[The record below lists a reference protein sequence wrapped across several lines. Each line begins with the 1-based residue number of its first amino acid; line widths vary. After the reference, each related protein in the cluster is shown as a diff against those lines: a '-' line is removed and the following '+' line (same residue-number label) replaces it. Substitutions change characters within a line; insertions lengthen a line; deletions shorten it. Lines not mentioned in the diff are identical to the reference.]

1 MFGGSE
7 GTPWWQGWTG
17 EQLSCG
23 RARALLLPLCFAEFH
38 RTYPS
43 AKNFGILANA
53 ISSFVFLFSLMND
66 ICILKEA
73 HVGVVWVC

>member
-17 EQLSCG
+17 EQLSCE